1 MGVVRVFPDPATAF
15 SWLSVTPLRPQ
26 NGMEAEKTMGRML
39 LRFWLAIWKDQS
51 GQDFIEYS
59 LLAAAIVIVV
69 AGFLPQN
76 VMPAVSTIFSKIT
89 SGMAIS

>member
-1 MGVVRVFPDPATAF
+1 MG
-15 SWLSVTPLRPQ
+15 
-26 NGMEAEKTMGRML
+26 GML
-39 LRFWLAIWKDQS
+39 LRTLLLRIWKDQR

-76 VMPAVSTIFSKIT
+76 VMPSVSSIFSMIT
-89 SGMAIS
+89 SDMAIS

>member
-1 MGVVRVFPDPATAF
+1 MEVEKNMGQMRLP
-15 SWLSVTPLRPQ
+15 
-26 NGMEAEKTMGRML
+26 
-39 LRFWLAIWKDQS
+39 FWLRCFWKDQR

>member
-1 MGVVRVFPDPATAF
+1 
-15 SWLSVTPLRPQ
+15 
-26 NGMEAEKTMGRML
+26 MGRLM
-39 LRFWLAIWKDQS
+39 LRFWLLHIWKDQR

-76 VMPAVSTIFSKIT
+76 LLPSVSTIFSKIT

>member
-1 MGVVRVFPDPATAF
+1 
-15 SWLSVTPLRPQ
+15 
-26 NGMEAEKTMGRML
+26 MGRTL
-39 LRFWLAIWKDQS
+39 LRILQNIWKDQS

>member
-1 MGVVRVFPDPATAF
+1 MNV
-15 SWLSVTPLRPQ
+15 
-26 NGMEAEKTMGRML
+26 ML
-39 LRFWLAIWKDQS
+39 LRTLLQRIWKDQR

-76 VMPAVSTIFSKIT
+76 VMPAVSSIFSMI
-89 SGMAIS
+89 SSDIAIS

>member
-1 MGVVRVFPDPATAF
+1 MAG
-15 SWLSVTPLRPQ
+15 
-26 NGMEAEKTMGRML
+26 ML
-39 LRFWLAIWKDQS
+39 LRTLLLRIWKDQR

-76 VMPAVSTIFSKIT
+76 VMPTVSSIFSMIT
-89 SGMAIS
+89 SDMAIS

>member
-1 MGVVRVFPDPATAF
+1 
-15 SWLSVTPLRPQ
+15 
-26 NGMEAEKTMGRML
+26 MEAEKTMGRML
-39 LRFWLAIWKDQS
+39 LRYWLLHFWKDQG

>member
-1 MGVVRVFPDPATAF
+1 MEV
-15 SWLSVTPLRPQ
+15 
-26 NGMEAEKTMGRML
+26 EAEKTMGGML
-39 LRFWLAIWKDQS
+39 LRTWLLRIWKDQR

-76 VMPAVSTIFSKIT
+76 VMPSVSSIFSMIT
-89 SGMAIS
+89 SDMALS

>member
-1 MGVVRVFPDPATAF
+1 
-15 SWLSVTPLRPQ
+15 
-26 NGMEAEKTMGRML
+26 MEANTTMGRML
-39 LRFWLAIWKDQS
+39 HYWLLNVWKDQR

-89 SGMAIS
+89 SGMALS

>member
-1 MGVVRVFPDPATAF
+1 
-15 SWLSVTPLRPQ
+15 
-26 NGMEAEKTMGRML
+26 MGRML
-39 LRFWLAIWKDQS
+39 LRIWKDQR

-69 AGFLPQN
+69 AGFLPQT
-76 VMPAVSTIFSKIT
+76 VMPSVSTIFSKIT

>member
-1 MGVVRVFPDPATAF
+1 VFPDTATVF
-15 SWLSVTPLRPQ
+15 SGLPVHPTWLQ
-26 NGMEAEKTMGRML
+26 NGIEAEKTMGRML
-39 LRFWLAIWKDQS
+39 LRYWLLYFWKDQR

-76 VMPAVSTIFSKIT
+76 VMPAVSSIFSKIT
-89 SGMAIS
+89 SSLAIS